1 MLGTAEN
8 AVEPHGERGS
18 WTAIAY
24 LSPVH
29 RHGSVIGFVA
39 DIGRGLDGRRRRRF
53 FREQADAER
62 FLTEHVRTS
71 SDPLHGR
78 RHEVLFCLERLDQI
92 GISLHE
98 VVEFYLKHGA
108 KQTNPPLADAV
119 RGFLDQKRQVGRGG
133 HYLSWMQSVLDHFQ
147 RFVGTDAKVGHVT
160 VDDVRKFAYVE
171 HGHTN
176 AVTKANVLRHLNVF
190 FNYCRRHDLIGFNP
204 VEKVERPTI
213 KFRPP
218 NVLTPDDFHRLLT
231 HCLDHGFHDRLT
243 LFVLVGFCG
252 VRIEEASKL
261 KWSDLDFDRGTVL
274 VPAEVAKKH
283 GFRKNK
289 VPSNAMQWLHLVRD
303 RRRSGLII
311 GKTWKTLVRSAIISS
326 RIEYNQNAIRH
337 SFCSY
342 ALAAGWPLSEVVSSM
357 GHAGNSTVIFSHY
370 RNVVSEED
378 GKRWFAIVPQT
389 DVARSA

>member
-8 AVEPHGERGS
+8 AVELNGERGS

-29 RHGSVIGFVA
+29 RNGSTIGFVA

-71 SDPLHGR
+71 SDPLYGR

-108 KQTNPPLADAV
+108 KQTNPPLADAINAFV
-119 RGFLDQKRQVGRGG
+119 EQKRLIGRGD
-133 HYLSWMQSVLDHFQ
+133 HYVKCTRSVLGRLQ
-147 RFVGTDAKVGHVT
+147 RFVGKDAKVGDITSEQLRKYVYVT
-160 VDDVRKFAYVE
+160 N
-171 HGHTN
+171 GHLG
-176 AVTKANVLRHLNVF
+176 NVSKCTLLRFLNVF
-190 FNYCRRHDLIGFNP
+190 FSQCLRNDLIGFNP

-218 NVLTPDDFHRLLT
+218 AVLDPDDFGKLLT
-231 HCLDHGFHDRLT
+231 RCLEREWHDRLT

-261 KWSDLDFDRGTVL
+261 KWADLDFNRGTVL

-283 GFRKNK
+283 GFRINK
-289 VPSNAMQWLHLVRD
+289 VPPNAMQWLHLVRD
-303 RRRSGLII
+303 LRRSGPII
-311 GKTWKTLVRSAIISS
+311 GRTWKELVRSAIASS
-326 RIEYNQNAIRH
+326 RTEH
-337 SFCSY
+337 
-342 ALAAGWPLSEVVSSM
+342 
-357 GHAGNSTVIFSHY
+357 
-370 RNVVSEED
+370 
-378 GKRWFAIVPQT
+378 
-389 DVARSA
+389 